1 MTHPQLTS
9 YSKVKKAESFSSKIR
24 NKTKDAHSCHFYSTL
39 LEVPNNAIR
48 QEKEIKGIQIRK
60 KKNKTVTI
68 CR

>member
-48 QEKEIKGIQIRK
+48 QEK
-60 KKNKTVTI
+60 NKSEV
-68 CR
+68 